1 MATWHQ
7 SRGRRHAN
15 CKRNPTPLYHAT
27 LWTVL
32 IDPPGGFA
40 SSMRFATREEAE
52 LYIARLSLTAG
63 VVLLKPANAEAE
75 A

>member
-7 SRGRRHAN
+7 SRGR
-15 CKRNPTPLYHAT
+15 KRNPAPLYHPT

-40 SSMRFATREEAE
+40 SSMLFATEEAAVA
-52 LYIARLSLTAG
+52 YIGRLSLTAG
-63 VVLLKPANAEAE
+63 VLLLKPANAQPEA
-75 A
+75 

>member
-7 SRGRRHAN
+7 QQRR
-15 CKRNPTPLYHAT
+15 KRNRTPLYHPT

-40 SSMRFATREEAE
+40 SSMLFATQADTEA
-52 LYIARLSLTAG
+52 YIGRLSLTAG
-63 VVLLKPANAEAE
+63 VMLLKPASATPPTTITKA
-75 A
+75 

>member
-7 SRGRRHAN
+7 MRGR
-15 CKRNPTPLYHAT
+15 KRNPTPLYHAT

-40 SSMRFATREEAE
+40 SSMLFRTQADAEA
-52 LYIARLSLTAG
+52 YIGRLSLTAG
-63 VVLLKPANAEAE
+63 VVLLKPANPQAEA
-75 A
+75 